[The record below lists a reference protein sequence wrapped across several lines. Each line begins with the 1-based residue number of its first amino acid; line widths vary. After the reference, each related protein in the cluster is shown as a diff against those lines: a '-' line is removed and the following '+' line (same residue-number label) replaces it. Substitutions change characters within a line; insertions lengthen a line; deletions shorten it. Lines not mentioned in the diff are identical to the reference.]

1 MRSHLSSQ
9 NWRLAKL
16 SIVNKIAGAALR
28 YRIMAYVTGVVLASA
43 FTWMVVLII
52 TWMVDGYAFADFFS
66 SNDQKPGLYG
76 ALWIVHGWA
85 YFLYL
90 IVGVDLAFR
99 LRYSIGRTVLI
110 LLAGTIPFM
119 SFVAERNVHKD
130 LAKRAEPTSLS

>member
-1 MRSHLSSQ
+1 M
-9 NWRLAKL
+9 
-16 SIVNKIAGAALR
+16 NKIAGAALR
-28 YRIMAYVTGVVLASA
+28 YRIMAYVTGVVLATA

-52 TWMVDGYAFADFFS
+52 TWMADGHAFADFFS

-76 ALWIVHGWA
+76 ALWIIHGWA

-119 SFVAERNVHKD
+119 SFVAERYVHKD
-130 LAKRAEPTSLS
+130 LAKRAEPSSIS

>member
-1 MRSHLSSQ
+1 M
-9 NWRLAKL
+9 KG
-16 SIVNKIAGAALR
+16 IPGAALR
-28 YRIMAYVTGVVLASA
+28 YKIMAWITGVVLASA
-43 FTWMVVLII
+43 FTWMILLII
-52 TWMVDGYAFADFFS
+52 KWMADGYALSDFFS
-66 SNDQKPGLYG
+66 SNDQKPSLYG

-119 SFVAERNVHKD
+119 SFVAERYVHKD
-130 LAKRAEPTSLS
+130 LQRRAQPTAVS

>member
-1 MRSHLSSQ
+1 M
-9 NWRLAKL
+9 N
-16 SIVNKIAGAALR
+16 SISGAALR
-28 YRIMAYVTGVVLASA
+28 YRIMAYVTGVVLATA

-52 TWMVDGYAFADFFS
+52 MWMADGNSFS
-66 SNDQKPGLYG
+66 IYFSGDSSKPGLYG

-119 SFVAERNVHKD
+119 SFVAERYVHKD
-130 LAKRAEPTSLS
+130 LAKRAEPSTVS

>member
-1 MRSHLSSQ
+1 
-9 NWRLAKL
+9 
-16 SIVNKIAGAALR
+16 VNKIAGAALR
-28 YRIMAYVTGVVLASA
+28 YRIMAYVTGVVLATA

-52 TWMVDGYAFADFFS
+52 TWMADGQAFLDFFS

-76 ALWIVHGWA
+76 ALWIIHGWA

-90 IVGVDLAFR
+90 VVGVDLAFR

-119 SFVAERNVHKD
+119 SFVAERYVHQD
-130 LAKRAEPTSLS
+130 LAKRAEPTSIS